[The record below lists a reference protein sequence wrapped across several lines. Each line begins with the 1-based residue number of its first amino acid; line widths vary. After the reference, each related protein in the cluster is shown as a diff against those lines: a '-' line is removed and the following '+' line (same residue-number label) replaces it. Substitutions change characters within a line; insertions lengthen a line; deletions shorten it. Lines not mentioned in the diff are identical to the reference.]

1 MVNLKKFLKHVDVS
15 HLHDKI
21 GRFRDLDFKRMSYQ
35 EVQKAIA
42 DVITFSTPQ
51 GAISVLMPMNAS
63 YPAGTRFYRVRTLPD
78 DDRRIPLRTM
88 SKVSDCWEPPEHI
101 VRAGRLN
108 RDNEALLYT
117 APISPFVAVEEM
129 KIPDGEIFSL
139 IVYEALEQVNV
150 TMIGTQPNT
159 EGLNEEEI
167 LKSRMIQD
175 FLKHEFIRDVG
186 VGTEYLYRISESIT
200 KDYFDLPPDFQ
211 DAWCYPSVAK
221 KGHFNVCFRKDN
233 RSKLKLIG
241 SQIASVVR
249 KNDDYLFQAK
259 VVTKVG
265 ADGENLTYHQIG
277 SDEQRELF
285 PEIMLAEM

>member
-1 MVNLKKFLKHVDVS
+1 MDNLKDFLKHVDAS

-21 GRFRDLDFKRMSYQ
+21 GKFRDLDFKRMSYQ
-35 EVQKAIA
+35 EIQKAIA
-42 DVITFSTPQ
+42 DVITFNTPY
-51 GAISVLMPMNAS
+51 GNISVLMRMNAS
-63 YPAGTRFYRVRTLPD
+63 YPAGTRFYRVRTLPEN
-78 DDRRIPLRTM
+78 DRKIPLQTM
-88 SKVSDCWEPPEHI
+88 SKVSDCWEPPEYI
-101 VRAGRLN
+101 VKAGRLN

-129 KIPDGEIFSL
+129 KIPDGELFSL
-139 IVYEALEQVNV
+139 IVYEALERINV
-150 TMIGTQPNT
+150 TKIGAPPNT
-159 EGLNEEEI
+159 EGLNAEEV
-167 LKSRMIQD
+167 LKSKMIAD

-200 KDYFDLPPDFQ
+200 KDYFDLPPDVQ

-221 KGHFNVCFRKDN
+221 KGHFNVCFRKDK

-249 KNDDYLFQAK
+249 ERDDYLFHAK
-259 VVTKVG
+259 LVTKVG
-265 ADGENLTYHQIG
+265 ADGESLTYHQIG

-285 PEIMLAEM
+285 PEIILAEM

>member
-1 MVNLKKFLKHVDVS
+1 MVDLKGFLKHVDAA

-21 GRFRDLDFKRMSYQ
+21 CNFRDLDFKRMSYQ
-35 EVQKAIA
+35 EVQSAISG
-42 DVITFSTPQ
+42 VITFNTPY
-51 GAISVLMPMNAS
+51 GVISVLMPINAS

-78 DDRRIPLRTM
+78 DDRKIPLRTM
-88 SKVSDCWEPPEHI
+88 SKVSDCWEPPENI

-108 RDNEALLYT
+108 RDNESLLYT

-129 KIPDGEIFSL
+129 KIPDGKFFSL
-139 IVYEALEQVNV
+139 IVYEALEKINV
-150 TMIGTQPNT
+150 TMIGAQPNT
-159 EGLNEEEI
+159 EGLNGEEV
-167 LKSRMIQD
+167 LKVKMIQD

-233 RSKLKLIG
+233 RSKLKLVG

-249 KNDDYLFQAK
+249 EGDNYLFQAK
-259 VVTKVG
+259 LVTQVG
-265 ADGENLTYHQIG
+265 ADGESLTYHQIG

-285 PEIMLAEM
+285 PDIMLAEM